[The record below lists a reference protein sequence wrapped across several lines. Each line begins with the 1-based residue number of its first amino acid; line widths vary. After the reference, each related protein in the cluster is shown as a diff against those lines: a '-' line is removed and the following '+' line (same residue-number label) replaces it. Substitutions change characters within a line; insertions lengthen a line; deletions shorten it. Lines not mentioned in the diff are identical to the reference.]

1 MKETIPHPKTHTTA
15 KGLLRKSM
23 CKKVLLFDF
32 PAVVMGFLQ
41 VMPET

>member
-15 KGLLRKSM
+15 NGLLRKSM
-23 CKKVLLFDF
+23 CTKVILYDF

-41 VMPET
+41 VMQET